1 LSVTFAPELREAV
14 REAAD
19 EAGLSLS
26 EWLAQA
32 AEAKIRADGQARILE
47 EAERERRRRGLREF
61 LDEYQAE
68 HGAFTD
74 EEMARA
80 RRWRELAEEQARESR
95 GGGPDWPGRS
105 ATSQWNRSPAKTG
118 CGPENSLAGLAC
130 GTRSTLASLC
140 SRDLATGCL
149 PVMLATCGGCATRRE
164 AGPWWSIADGG
175 DGVPAR
181 VRIRGVGMGGGRS
194 IGLGR

>member
-1 LSVTFAPELREAV
+1 LSVTFAPELGEAV
-14 REAAD
+14 RAAAA

-47 EAERERRRRGLREF
+47 EAERERRFQAFREL

-80 RRWRELAEEQARESR
+80 SEELGLPWPPEGDDDERAR
-95 GGGPDWPGRS
+95 
-105 ATSQWNRSPAKTG
+105 A
-118 CGPENSLAGLAC
+118 
-130 GTRSTLASLC
+130 
-140 SRDLATGCL
+140 
-149 PVMLATCGGCATRRE
+149 
-164 AGPWWSIADGG
+164 
-175 DGVPAR
+175 
-181 VRIRGVGMGGGRS
+181 
-194 IGLGR
+194 

>member
-1 LSVTFAPELREAV
+1 MGGLV

-32 AEAKIRADGQARILE
+32 AEAKIRADGQARILG

-80 RRWRELAEEQARESR
+80 RRWRELAEEQARES
-95 GGGPDWPGRS
+95 GGQ
-105 ATSQWNRSPAKTG
+105 A
-118 CGPENSLAGLAC
+118 
-130 GTRSTLASLC
+130 
-140 SRDLATGCL
+140 
-149 PVMLATCGGCATRRE
+149 
-164 AGPWWSIADGG
+164 
-175 DGVPAR
+175 
-181 VRIRGVGMGGGRS
+181 
-194 IGLGR
+194 

>member
-1 LSVTFAPELREAV
+1 VEIELSVTFAPELREAV

-80 RRWRELAEEQARESR
+80 RRWRELAEEQARES
-95 GGGPDWPGRS
+95 GGQARLARALRNITVES
-105 ATSQWNRSPAKTG
+105 ITG
-118 CGPENSLAGLAC
+118 EDGMRAGELLDRARLRDAIGASVALLAGPGDRVLTSDPGDLRRLCDAA
-130 GTRSTLASLC
+130 RSRAVVVDC
-140 SRDLATGCL
+140 
-149 PVMLATCGGCATRRE
+149 
-164 AGPWWSIADGG
+164 
-175 DGVPAR
+175 
-181 VRIRGVGMGGGRS
+181 
-194 IGLGR
+194 